1 MSSLSGDPGLFC
13 KKAKKRTKT
22 NFLDLKT
29 VKMRRDSN
37 VFGII
42 TIRSSILFL
51 DLKFFLPNIGYY
63 MWNKSNMFYEL
74 RKKLF

>member
-13 KKAKKRTKT
+13 KKLKKTK

-37 VFGII
+37 FFGII
-42 TIRSSILFL
+42 TIRSSVLFL
-51 DLKFFLPNIGYY
+51 DLKFFLPIIGYY

-74 RKKLF
+74 QKKLF